1 MTEVFQGQRSASAEL
16 LVEQIEQML
25 ENGDNIGLIRMIQ
38 KERPADVAQALDM
51 IEIDQVTTVFKT
63 LLFGDVGTSAEVLIE
78 LEPLIISQLYPTLTL
93 QEWAWLFSE
102 LSDDDVVAILDLFPD
117 EARDQLLARLRTE
130 DKEDVLA
137 LMSFPEGSA
146 GRIMTSEYLALDA
159 DETVA
164 AAVEKIRGTRDFD
177 PTNLFYVYVTEREVL
192 VGMVSLRQLLLN
204 KKTDTLR
211 AIMNRDVVTVKA
223 AMDQSEAAEIFR
235 KHDEVTVPVVDDD
248 GKMLGIIT
256 VDDVIDVIDEEV
268 EEDIFALIG
277 TSDEELL
284 VGNNIAKIVG
294 LRLPWIMASF
304 CGSLLV
310 SYLMSYAEGNLFQNA
325 AKLFVFVPFVSA
337 MGGNVGVQSATIM
350 ARYLSSNQL
359 DWSDAWRSTFKEA
372 RVGLM
377 LGLICGLGVGGF
389 AYLMNGLTMMF
400 TVMLAMVCGM
410 TTAATTGTVIPVLM
424 KQLGFDPALAT
435 GPFVTS
441 FNDVLATSVYF
452 TIAFNLTR

>member
-1 MTEVFQGQRSASAEL
+1 MTEAFQGQRSASEDY
-16 LVEQIEQML
+16 LVELIERL
-25 ENGDNIGLIRMIQ
+25 LSSNDNIGLIRAIQ

-51 IEIDQVTTVFKT
+51 LEIDQVTTVFKT
-63 LLFGDVGTSAEVLIE
+63 LLFGDVSTSAEVLIE
-78 LEPLIISQLYPTLTL
+78 LEPLIIAQLYPTLTL

-117 EARDQLLARLRTE
+117 EARDQLVARLRTE

-137 LMSFPEGSA
+137 LMSYPDGTA

-164 AAVEKIRGTRDFD
+164 TAVEKIRGTRDFD
-177 PTNLFYVYVTEREVL
+177 PTNLFYVYVTEHDIL

-223 AMDQSEAAEIFR
+223 SMDQSEAAEIFR

-284 VGNNIAKIVG
+284 VGNNILKIVG

-304 CGSLLV
+304 GGSLLV
-310 SYLMSYAEGNLFQNA
+310 AYLMSYAEGNLFVDA

-350 ARYLSSNQL
+350 ARYLSNNQL
-359 DWSDAWRSTFKEA
+359 DWSDAWHSTFKEA
-372 RVGLM
+372 RVGLL
-377 LGLICGLGVGGF
+377 LGIICGLGVGGF
-389 AYLMNGLTMMF
+389 AYLMNGLNMMI

-410 TTAATTGTVIPVLM
+410 TTAATTGTIIPVVM

-452 TIAFNLTR
+452 TIAFNLLR